1 MSVAKRFHLFLR
13 VLPAVVVIALLKFG
27 VHALGL
33 EFMPLDG
40 LLPSLIAGSIFL
52 IGFLLSQVLGDYR
65 EAERMPAEIR
75 TALEGIHDDV
85 QFLAGAEPGI
95 DGPAFRT
102 ALADIVRAFDDGLGV
117 RRAHSDLAPA
127 IARVDALS
135 ALFAHLRDLNI
146 SERYIVRLK
155 GQQDVLRRS
164 IFRVAY
170 IQKMEF
176 VPSVHV
182 LVQTLVLASLFVLLF
197 LKTTG
202 AWESMLILVFVG
214 YMFIYSL
221 LLIGQLDQ
229 PFREGEGTV
238 DDVSLFQ
245 LREFLAKM
253 DAEAAEPAGP

>member
-1 MSVAKRFHLFLR
+1 MSLVQRFHLFLR
-13 VLPAVVVIALLKFG
+13 VMPVIALLAALKAG
-27 VHALGL
+27 VHALGY

-40 LLPSLIAGSIFL
+40 LVPSLIAGSIFL

-75 TALEGIHDDV
+75 TALEAIHDDV
-85 QFLAGAEPGI
+85 LSFSLSEPAVDI
-95 DGPAFRT
+95 PALRT
-102 ALADIVRAFDDGLGV
+102 ALANIVEAFDEGLGV
-117 RRAHSDLAPA
+117 KGAHSNLGPA
-127 IARVDALS
+127 VARVDELS
-135 ALFAHLRDLNI
+135 PLFWRLQQLNL
-146 SERYIVRLK
+146 SERFIVRLR
-155 GQQDVLRRS
+155 GEQDALRRS
-164 IFRVAY
+164 IFRVAH

-202 AWESMLILVFVG
+202 AWESMLILIFVG

-221 LLIGQLDQ
+221 VLIGHLDQ

-245 LREFLAKM
+245 LREFLTKIKEESAS
-253 DAEAAEPAGP
+253 GH